1 MRPLNHF
8 IVHLPNKFKDTIKVG
23 DKELY
28 LASKFNE
35 FENRNTYGTIVGVP
49 ERHDTGAKIGDT
61 LYFHHHV
68 VMNTSLMIGDDKY
81 IVMYDPEGEYANHA
95 LAYKDS
101 DGAVHPLGDWVFL
114 LKPEQEAEEK
124 KGSLFLV
131 QSERKQ
137 DTKGELAYDSEGTR
151 ELGLKAGDIVGFSKN
166 SDYEIDVDGIA
177 MYRMLLRDLVYV
189 EEK

>member
-8 IVHLPNKFKDTIKVG
+8 IVYLPKKFKDTIKVG

-35 FENRNTYGTIVGVP
+35 FENRNTCGTIVGVP
-49 ERHDTGAKIGDT
+49 VKHDTGAKIGDT

-68 VMNTSLMIGDDKY
+68 VMNTSLEVGEDKY

-95 LAYKDS
+95 LAYKDA

-114 LKPEQEAEEK
+114 LKPQYAVEEK
-124 KGSLFLV
+124 KGSLFLI
-131 QSERKQ
+131 QTERKP
-137 DTKGELAYDSEGTR
+137 DTKGELAYDSEGTK

-166 SDYEIDVDGIA
+166 SDYEIDVDGIV
-177 MYRMLLRDLVYV
+177 MYRMLLRDLIYV
-189 EEK
+189 QEK

>member
-114 LKPEQEAEEK
+114 LKPE
-124 KGSLFLV
+124 
-131 QSERKQ
+131 RKQ